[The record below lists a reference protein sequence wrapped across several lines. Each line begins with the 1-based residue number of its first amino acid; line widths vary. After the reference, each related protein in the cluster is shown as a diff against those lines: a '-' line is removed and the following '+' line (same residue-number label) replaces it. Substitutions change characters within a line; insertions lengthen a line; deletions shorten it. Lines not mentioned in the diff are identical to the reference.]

1 MDVTATHR
9 AEIAP
14 VSLSEDWK
22 RSRPGEKPEQHADS
36 SACPCPR
43 WGKCVGSALGSR
55 LSPGQHC
62 SRGLT
67 CKASPPGGS
76 LLLPTS
82 HLQLGFL
89 FPLPG
94 VSQSSVG
101 LHTQVCSGGQTQAP
115 PTTCRPHY
123 NSKASTLR
131 SSLSRWQGGRGWV
144 LTEDA
149 SDAMHH
155 SADLLPGSFGK
166 CVSWGLSC
174 AELSAWNH
182 FLEFSR
188 IFMRFFRLL
197 RKAIHPEQSNACA

>member
-14 VSLSEDWK
+14 ASLSEDWK
-22 RSRPGEKPEQHADS
+22 RSCPGEKPEQHADS

-55 LSPGQHC
+55 LSPGQRC

-101 LHTQVCSGGQTQAP
+101 HHTQVCSWRANAGPTYNLQAP
-115 PTTCRPHY
+115 LQLQGLHAQKQPQQVARRTWLGPHRRCERCY
-123 NSKASTLR
+123 APQRR
-131 SSLSRWQGGRGWV
+131 SLTRFLWQVCV
-144 LTEDA
+144 L
-149 SDAMHH
+149 
-155 SADLLPGSFGK
+155 GSFM
-166 CVSWGLSC
+166 C
-174 AELSAWNH
+174 
-182 FLEFSR
+182 
-188 IFMRFFRLL
+188 
-197 RKAIHPEQSNACA
+197 